1 MLKVYKLLHSDSFL
15 MLHSLHNVT
24 NDGLGNI
31 TCLPFTVMAVWNVT
45 CLHFTKHRD
54 SLKNVILL
62 TVDRM

>member
-31 TCLPFTVMAVWNVT
+31 TCLPFTVMAVYGMLHVYILQNIVT
-45 CLHFTKHRD
+45 V
-54 SLKNVILL
+54 LKMLYY
-62 TVDRM
+62 